1 MKREPK
7 RDAAPIREFR
17 EQLLNWYKRHRRML
31 PWRVDPNPYRVWISE
46 IMLQQTQVKT
56 VIPYYS
62 RFLARFPD
70 LQSLAQA
77 SEEEVLSLWSG
88 LGYYSRARNLLKAA
102 RQIARSGGVFPSGID
117 EILSLPGIGRYTAG
131 AICSIAYNRP
141 QPAVD
146 GNIRRVIA
154 RLNGLRGRAPES
166 YFYHQMAAWMPQ
178 RQAASFTQSMMELG
192 AVICLPSTPDCIRC
206 AVADFC
212 EAHRLGIQDTI
223 PRIRAKRPVKRIR
236 IAALVLERKGKILL
250 TSSGRIRYIPG
261 KWGLPVRTLAKGEK
275 PEEVAAFMCRKMLG
289 ETVRLEAYTPVR
301 HSIADRR
308 IVCYGFGGET
318 GSTALHFP
326 ASGAFHWIDPS
337 SSGSALISSIYH
349 KILKNAGIGSA
360 D

>member
-1 MKREPK
+1 
-7 RDAAPIREFR
+7 
-17 EQLLNWYKRHRRML
+17 
-31 PWRVDPNPYRVWISE
+31 
-46 IMLQQTQVKT
+46 MLQQTQVKT
-56 VIPYYS
+56 VIPYYR
-62 RFLARFPD
+62 RFLGRFPD

-88 LGYYSRARNLLKAA
+88 LGYYSRARNLLKTA
-102 RQIARSGGVFPSGID
+102 RQIARSGGVFPSGIE

-154 RLNGLRGRAPES
+154 RLNGLRGQVPES
-166 YFYHQMAAWMPQ
+166 YFYHQMAVWMPR
-178 RQAASFTQSMMELG
+178 RQAASFTQAMMELG
-192 AVICLPSTPDCIRC
+192 AVICLPFTPDCIRC

-223 PRIRAKRPVKRIR
+223 PRIRAKRPVQRIR

-250 TSSGRIRYIPG
+250 TSSSRIRYIPG

-275 PEEVAAFMCRKMLG
+275 PEEVAAFMCSKMLG
-289 ETVRLEAYTPVR
+289 KTVRLGACAPVR

-308 IVCYGFGGET
+308 IVCYGFLGET
-318 GSTALHFP
+318 GSTTLHFP
-326 ASGAFHWIDPS
+326 ASGVFRWIDPS
-337 SSGSALISSIYH
+337 SSGSALISSIYY
-349 KILKNAGIGSA
+349 KILKNAGIGAA